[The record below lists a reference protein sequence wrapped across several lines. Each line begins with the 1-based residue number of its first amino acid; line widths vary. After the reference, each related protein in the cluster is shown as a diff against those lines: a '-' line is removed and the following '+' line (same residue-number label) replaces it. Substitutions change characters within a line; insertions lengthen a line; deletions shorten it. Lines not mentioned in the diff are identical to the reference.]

1 MIMVDDERYP
11 LKDGEAPEM
20 RKIRFRTLGCYPL
33 TACVDSDATT
43 MEEVVKE
50 VTELKLSER
59 ATRLIDGDKEDSMEK
74 KKTEGYV

>member
-1 MIMVDDERYP
+1 MVDDGRYP

-33 TACVDSDATT
+33 TAGVDSDATT
-43 MEEVVKE
+43 MEEVVQE
-50 VTELKLSER
+50 VTKLKLSER

-74 KKTEGYV
+74 KKTEGYF